1 MLVNKLFYM
10 DYPKFE
16 ELNPANCREVSIKI
30 HYPEFHDYLKEHYA
44 GRQLT
49 FAEMIYLFYHNLE
62 DRPTCRICG
71 GRTKFIGYNKGY
83 REFCSYKC
91 MNICPDIQERK
102 KQTSLK
108 NYGTTS
114 PMHSDEVKKKM
125 ENTCMERYGV
135 KNAFQSGE
143 LMKKS
148 KQTCLEKYGTEYANQ
163 SEGVKKKIAES
174 KRQIV
179 LNKYPNIISIEPT
192 GDGVD
197 MYTMEC
203 YDKNCDKCTNKVF
216 KIQSNTLYDRMRLG
230 VELCTIKYPP
240 GSHIKNTSIE
250 KFVHDLLDE
259 HHIEYETNNRT
270 ILSGKELDIYI
281 PSKKIAIECNGVYWH
296 SMYDS
301 RYHYE
306 KWNQCKSQGIQL
318 LTIWEDWITTRPG
331 IVKSIILSKLGIYK
345 RSIGASKCK
354 VKKVNS
360 NDAKKFLNENHIQ
373 GFCSSTYKYGLY
385 YQDELLSLMTFGRSR
400 KSIMGDGRDGWEL
413 LRFCN
418 KLNTHVIGGA
428 QRLLTHFCNEHPAG
442 DIISFASH
450 DISNGHL
457 YEVLGF
463 DYAGETHSSYWYV
476 HNQSHERFHRSSFMK
491 KDLVRKGYD
500 PSLTEEQIM
509 MQTDYLRI
517 YDSGQ
522 SKYVL
527 KRGSD

>member
-1 MLVNKLFYM
+1 MEH
-10 DYPKFE
+10 PKFE

-62 DRPTCRICG
+62 DRPVCRICG

-91 MNICPDIQERK
+91 MNSCKDIQERK

-135 KNAFQSGE
+135 KNAFQSSE

-163 SEGVKKKIAES
+163 SDVVKEKIWEA
-174 KRQIV
+174 KFNIA
-179 LNKYPNIISIEPT
+179 LDKYDGIIDVIKGDECGSIYKMKCP
-192 GDGVD
+192 DPS
-197 MYTMEC
+197 C
-203 YDKNCDKCTNKVF
+203 NLCDNKVF
-216 KIQSNTLYDRMRLG
+216 EIRSDVLRSRLRLHAD
-230 VELCTIKYPP
+230 VCTTRYPV
-240 GSHIKNTSIE
+240 GSHIKNTNLEVFIQQI
-250 KFVHDLLDE
+250 LNE

-270 ILSGKELDIYI
+270 ILSGKELDIYV
-281 PSKKIAIECNGVYWH
+281 PSKNIAIECNGVYWH

-301 RYHYE
+301 KYHYE
-306 KWNQCKSQGIQL
+306 KWNQCKSKGIQL
-318 LTIWEDWITTRPG
+318 ISVWEDWITNKPEITRS
-331 IVKSIILSKLGIYK
+331 VILSKLGIYE

-360 NDAKKFLNENHIQ
+360 KETRVFLDTNHIQ
-373 GFCSSTYKYGLY
+373 GFCNSTYKYGLY
-385 YQDELLSLMTFGRSR
+385 YHEELVALMTFSKENNASSR
-400 KSIMGDGRDGWEL
+400 NKSGWTL

-418 KLNTHVIGGA
+418 KLNTHVVGGA
-428 QRLLTHFCNEHPAG
+428 ARLLTHFCNEHPTG

-463 DYAGETHSSYWYV
+463 EYAGEMQACYWYV